1 MSLLDQLTNQRNTV
15 REQYNQ
21 SMTPITGVDAQGYL
35 NQRVDGFRPL
45 LQEQQSLNSQANQ
58 SLPDGITKY
67 LQQRQQNPNN
77 GASAMSMLN
86 SIFAN
91 KANIQG
97 QANVVGGVIDSARGR
112 LGDISNSALD
122 MLRQQQQGFQSQY
135 SMLDQDVI
143 REQARVEAERQ
154 RREALAEAER
164 QRAFQMAEAE
174 KARQAQAR
182 ENALNM
188 RASQAQSQ
196 FNPKSII
203 DQLLAGSN
211 TKLAGLRQQKP
222 QMPVNV
228 DQPITVNIKEPDKA
242 QNNQSNWFEN
252 SLNKIKKDVEYKT
265 LPYRL
270 EGQKLLKLFGM

>member
-21 SMTPITGVDAQGYL
+21 SMTPITGVDAQRYL